1 MNKTLILLFYYFTA
15 SALPITCI
23 LFLLSTKTPAA
34 LIIIRIIPRDIV
46 RVRSCILVSRQT
58 APAEITMKVIRIGQR
73 CFQVIYLRI
82 LIQMIKVVASAKR
95 PERVV
100 ASPYDGI
107 RKGRTVMMKI
117 PNPKPVVLSTKLA
130 PTASNSIRA

>member
-1 MNKTLILLFYYFTA
+1 
-15 SALPITCI
+15 
-23 LFLLSTKTPAA
+23 
-34 LIIIRIIPRDIV
+34 
-46 RVRSCILVSRQT
+46 
-58 APAEITMKVIRIGQR
+58 
-73 CFQVIYLRI
+73 
-82 LIQMIKVVASAKR
+82 MIKVVASAKR

-130 PTASNSIRA
+130 PTASNSIRV